1 MEEQLEYNLDT
12 PKQEPKY
19 LNRAEWCFQF
29 FDNEAVPFAYSKEDG
44 SKDPLYLELHPVEG
58 DTISFNYK
66 GMVFKI
72 FSREM
77 SEESKQKLADEN
89 KNKETTPERNDS

>member
-1 MEEQLEYNLDT
+1 MEEQAEYKVDT
-12 PKQEPKY
+12 LKQEPKY

-29 FDNEAVPFAYSKEDG
+29 FDNEPVPFAYSKEDG
-44 SKDPLYLELHPVEG
+44 SKDPLYLELHPVEA
-58 DTISFNYK
+58 DAISFSYK

-89 KNKETTPERNDS
+89 KDKETTSERSDS